1 MKKLL
6 LLFLIAIMLLSLVA
20 CSAEAPA
27 APTAAQSGTDA
38 LTQTEAVQDSTQT
51 DKIVSFEEITVVDN
65 EFCTIKITAVEP
77 DDFWGY
83 AVKAYLENK
92 SADKTFMYSVPS
104 ASINDVMADPMFAAE
119 VAPGK
124 KSNETISFLTADLD
138 TYDIG
143 DFTDIALNFR
153 VYDSADWMAEP
164 VAVSSA
170 HVYPY
175 GEENA
180 VSFVR
185 ESQSDDTVLIDNDAV
200 TVIATGYDPDNM
212 WGYAINLFI
221 VNKTDTTIMVSAE
234 EASVNGY
241 MLDPFYAASVDA
253 GKCAFSSMSWFESD
267 FEENGITDVEEIE
280 FSLRVDNEEDWTAD
294 NYAYEQ
300 ITLNP

>member
-38 LTQTEAVQDSTQT
+38 LTQTEAVQDSTQAE
-51 DKIVSFEEITVVDN
+51 KIVSFEEITVVDN

-92 SADKTFMYSVPS
+92 SSDKTFMYSVTS

-180 VSFVR
+180 VSFVH
-185 ESQSDDTVLIDNDAV
+185 ESQSDDTVLID
-200 TVIATGYDPDNM
+200 DN
-212 WGYAINLFI
+212 NPESTF
-221 VNKTDTTIMVSAE
+221 
-234 EASVNGY
+234 
-241 MLDPFYAASVDA
+241 LD
-253 GKCAFSSMSWFESD
+253 K
-267 FEENGITDVEEIE
+267 ENITDLTDKIKL
-280 FSLRVDNEEDWTAD
+280 SLSSFEYKVLTAYLKYGSYSETATALCVSSKD
-294 NYAYEQ
+294 VNNALHRARKKIKKSIGSYR
-300 ITLNP
+300 